1 MMDLASCPLWKVCCQ
16 LLWKLL
22 NLILLT
28 PGRFWLVTR
37 DVIQQSDLSLQWT
50 WSTSIN
56 QTCFLVQTQVSK
68 VAEFILRTELTRE
81 ILDLPKSI
89 TNFVEMLGEGQCSV

>member
-16 LLWKLL
+16 LLLKLL

-56 QTCFLVQTQVSK
+56 QTCFLVRTQVST

-89 TNFVEMLGEGQCSV
+89 TNFVEMLVEGQCSV